1 MAVLLVF
8 LLVIGTI
15 YSGEAL
21 YFEDGYDHHYTY
33 SSESDMLGLHNITTI
48 IKFRIRSVNDTDGG
62 KNLHQL
68 MVDSFVQISEKGY
81 SKSVISNIHVLQKRL
96 QTEYNDF

>member
-1 MAVLLVF
+1 MTTLLVF

-33 SSESDMLGLHNITTI
+33 SSESDILGLHNITTI
-48 IKFRIRSVNDTDGG
+48 IKVCFY
-62 KNLHQL
+62 
-68 MVDSFVQISEKGY
+68 VQIVDVYVYIDKQA
-81 SKSVISNIHVLQKRL
+81 VL
-96 QTEYNDF
+96 ED